1 MNKVL
6 SGTSTDIQHIVS
18 KIYATGKITRADQ
31 DGLMALVCSDQV
43 LGLRECKQISEIIN
57 RLNNGWLKVID

>member
-1 MNKVL
+1 MNKGL
-6 SGTSTDIQHIVS
+6 SGTSIDIQGIVS

-31 DGLMALVCSDQV
+31 NQLMALIVSDQM